1 MSHQISLN
9 LIYLRHCSFIC
20 QQEKKMRVKYTLI
33 LEKLNVG
40 RERIDEI

>member
-20 QQEKKMRVKYTLI
+20 QQEKKNESEIHTNFGEVKCG
-33 LEKLNVG
+33 EGKN
-40 RERIDEI
+40 